1 MVVLFVLYVSE
12 ATAIY
17 PYLHTLSLHD
27 ALPISGCRRL
37 LPVSAAQ
44 AGTPTARPLAGT
56 RVVGSFRPDSGESAR
71 VVGNELPEILATPFR
86 KLKPIGKLFPRLQ
99 PRRLYHCRIF
109 RFSRPPEGLRL
120 GNIRPRSE
128 EHTSE
133 LQSLMRISYAVFCL
147 KKKNRT
153 Q

>member
-56 RVVGSFRPDSGESAR
+56 RVVGSFMPDSGESAR

-86 KLKPIGKLFPRLQ
+86 KLKPIGK
-99 PRRLYHCRIF
+99 
-109 RFSRPPEGLRL
+109 
-120 GNIRPRSE
+120 RSE

-133 LQSLMRISYAVFCL
+133 LQSLMRNSNAVFCL
-147 KKKNRT
+147 KKKKIYK
-153 Q
+153 